1 MANSERTTADKIT
14 QLNDLNVTSESYVL
28 KMPKCYMFRD
38 LTVCSKQYDHR
49 NVNKESGMH
58 AG

>member
-38 LTVCSKQYDHR
+38 LTVCSKQYDQ
-49 NVNKESGMH
+49 NANKESGAY